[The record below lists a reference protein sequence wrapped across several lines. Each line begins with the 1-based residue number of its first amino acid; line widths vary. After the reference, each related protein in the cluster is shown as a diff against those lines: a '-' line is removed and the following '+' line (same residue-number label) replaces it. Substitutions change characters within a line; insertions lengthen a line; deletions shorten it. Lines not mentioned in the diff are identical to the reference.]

1 MKIEISKKSNAI
13 LKQNAKD
20 KGISKEKYL
29 KNLIKINE
37 NGIPFDVDKYS
48 IEDTI
53 LVLNDILIHIRR
65 LAYGLQIRPIQIA
78 EIYIKNLHY
87 IFALAEGLNGLDL
100 EEIDMLDWED
110 LEELVGLR

>member
-13 LKQNAKD
+13 LEQNAKD

-48 IEDTI
+48 IEDTTA
-53 LVLNDILIHIRR
+53 VLNDILIHIKK
-65 LAYGLQIRPIQIA
+65 LSTCLQIRPIQIA
-78 EIYIKNLHY
+78 EIDIISLHY
-87 IFALAEGLNGLDL
+87 VFVLAETIDALDL
-100 EEIDMLDWED
+100 EDV
-110 LEELVGLR
+110 EELVGLK